1 MSSENSI
8 NKCECGEQLKP
19 GFKVCPIC
27 GKPVSSLC
35 PSCQKPIKPK
45 WNVCPNCGT
54 ALSGVAIPTPMARLR
69 KEKSFDESDFEVKR
83 QYLEKKSPEFENID
97 EVRETKPQAPEE
109 DVIETATENLPV
121 HIPKTPQIIKKEVEK
136 RNSVEPETPEKIKHE
151 KLWSLSAKKYKGGS
165 GKAIKIAG
173 QPSISYSTSSGFI
186 LKGRYD
192 PPGTGWWAI
201 LATVITGIVITALAQ
216 AFGFMAGPG
225 YIIWYYIIRSKRRRD
240 INEKLQNIKEVVFD
254 NERKSLA
261 LFTQFQDKNVWLGFR
276 VEKDYEKLVNAFSA
290 VLKERCRTGRLK
302 HADALA
308 LTILLI
314 IIGLAV
320 IFMLIQLSNL

>member
-1 MSSENSI
+1 MNSQSSI

-27 GKPVSSLC
+27 GKQVSSLC
-35 PSCQKPIKPK
+35 PSCQKPIKSE
-45 WNVCPNCGT
+45 WNVCPNCST
-54 ALSGVAIPTPMARLR
+54 ALRSGAIPTPKAKLR
-69 KEKSFDESDFEVKR
+69 REKSFDESDLRVKR
-83 QYLEKKSPEFENID
+83 QYSEKKLPEFEDID
-97 EVRETKPQAPEE
+97 EVREIKPQAPEE

-121 HIPKTPQIIKKEVEK
+121 CIPKTPQIIKKEVEK
-136 RNSVEPETPEKIKHE
+136 RNSVEPEAPEKIKYE

-192 PPGTGWWAI
+192 PPCTGWWAI
-201 LATVITGIVITALAQ
+201 LATIITGIVITALAQ

-290 VLKERCRTGRLK
+290 VLKERCRAGKLK

-308 LTILLI
+308 ITILLI
-314 IIGLAV
+314 IVGLAV